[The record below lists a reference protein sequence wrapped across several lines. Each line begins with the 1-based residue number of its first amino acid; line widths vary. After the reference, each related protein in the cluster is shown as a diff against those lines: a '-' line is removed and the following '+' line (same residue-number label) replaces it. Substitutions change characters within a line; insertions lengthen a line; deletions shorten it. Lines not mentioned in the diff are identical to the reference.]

1 MCTTN
6 QPVASYNVLYNNI
19 IYKGVTMKKP
29 DLASGDKYLERYK
42 QHLLSL
48 PNEPNVN
55 NIPMGPYVFKTV

>member
-6 QPVASYNVLYNNI
+6 QPVDPYNVLYNNV

-29 DLASGDKYLERYK
+29 SLGDDKEYWDSYKTHLA
-42 QHLLSL
+42 SL